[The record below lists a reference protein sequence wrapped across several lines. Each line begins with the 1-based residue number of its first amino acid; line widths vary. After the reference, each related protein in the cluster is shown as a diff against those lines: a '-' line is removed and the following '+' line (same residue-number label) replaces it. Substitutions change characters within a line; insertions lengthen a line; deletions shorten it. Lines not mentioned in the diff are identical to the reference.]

1 MYRAP
6 GQGAKRFAA
15 SDSRYAIRN
24 MSVTVIIG
32 SQWGDEGK
40 GKAIDYFARDA
51 DFVARYNGG
60 NNAGHTVINDL
71 GTFKI
76 HLVPSGIFYPHTIN
90 LMGNGMV
97 IDPQVLIDEMKMVR
111 DAGVDFE
118 KRLHIAQRAHLIMP
132 YHKLLDGLYEE
143 AKGAGA
149 TGTTRRGIGPAFA
162 DKISYNGL
170 RWADFV
176 GKTFD
181 ERLQV
186 QIGLKNKIIVALGGD
201 ALDYENVREEYWN
214 YYEQL
219 KPYITELAP
228 IVQKG
233 LAQNKKF
240 LLEQAMGSLLDTDWG
255 VYPYVTASSTLASA
269 ATTGLGI
276 PPRKISRIIG
286 VTKAYSTRVGGGPMP
301 TEMADDHPARVQLG
315 EIAATTGRV
324 RRAGWLDLVPVRFT
338 AQLNGTDGLFLT
350 KLDTLSGIDELKI
363 CVGYKLDGKPVEFS
377 TLESSGMAR
386 VEPVYRTVRGWKQDI
401 QGIRKFGDLPK
412 NAQGYV
418 ETIEKITAVPVR
430 FIGTGPDRAS
440 VIKR

>member
-1 MYRAP
+1 
-6 GQGAKRFAA
+6 
-15 SDSRYAIRN
+15 

-40 GKAIDYFARDA
+40 GKAIDYFAREA

-60 NNAGHTVINDL
+60 NNAGHTVVNEI

-76 HLVPSGIFYPHTIN
+76 HLVPSGIFYPHTQC

-97 IDPQVLIDEMKMVR
+97 IDPEVLLKELQEIRE
-111 DAGVDFE
+111 AGVDFE
-118 KRLHIAQRAHLIMP
+118 KRLHMAQRAHLIMP
-132 YHKLLDGLYEE
+132 YHKLLDRLYED

-181 ERLQV
+181 ERLHV
-186 QIGLKNKIIVALGGD
+186 QIGLKNRIIRALGGH
-201 ALDYENVREEYWN
+201 ALDYEEVRETYWN

-219 KPYITELAP
+219 RPYIRELAP
-228 IVQKG
+228 MVQKG
-233 LAQNKKF
+233 LEQNKKF

-255 VYPYVTASSTLASA
+255 VYPYVTASTTLASA

-286 VTKAYSTRVGGGPMP
+286 VTKAYSTRVGAGPLP
-301 TEMADDHPARVQLG
+301 TELADNHPARAQLG
-315 EIAATTGRV
+315 EVAATTGRA
-324 RRAGWLDLVPVRFT
+324 RRAGWLDLVPVHFT
-338 AQLNGTDGLFLT
+338 AQINGTDALFVT

-363 CVGYKLDGKPVEFS
+363 CAGYKLDGKPVPFAV
-377 TLESSGMAR
+377 LESAGMAR
-386 VEPVYRTVRGWKQDI
+386 VEPVYRSFRGWKEDI
-401 QGIRKFGDLPK
+401 RGIRKFADLPK
-412 NAQGYV
+412 NAQRYV
-418 ETIEKITAVPVR
+418 EAIEKIVRVPVR
-430 FIGTGPDRAS
+430 FVANGPEREA

>member
-1 MYRAP
+1 
-6 GQGAKRFAA
+6 
-15 SDSRYAIRN
+15 
-24 MSVTVIIG
+24 MSVTVIVG

-40 GKAIDYFARDA
+40 GKAIDYFAREA

-60 NNAGHTVINDL
+60 NNAGHTVVNEL

-76 HLVPSGIFYPHTIN
+76 HLLPSGIFYPHTQC

-97 IDPQVLIDEMKMVR
+97 IDPEVLLKEMQEIR
-111 DAGVDFE
+111 EAGVDFE
-118 KRLHIAQRAHLIMP
+118 KRLHMAQRAHLIMP

-186 QIGLKNKIIVALGGD
+186 QLGLKNKIITALGGD
-201 ALDYENVREEYWN
+201 SLDYEEVRETYRD

-219 KPYITELAP
+219 KGYIKELAP
-228 IVQKG
+228 MVHKG
-233 LAQNKKF
+233 LGENKKF

-255 VYPYVTASSTLASA
+255 VYPFVTASTTLASA

-286 VTKAYSTRVGGGPMP
+286 VTKAYSTRVGGGPLP
-301 TEMADDHPARVQLG
+301 TELADDHPAREALG
-315 EIAATTGRV
+315 EVAATTGRK
-324 RRAGWLDLVPVRFT
+324 RRVGWLDLVPVQFT
-338 AQLNGTDGLFLT
+338 AQINGTDALFVT

-363 CVGYKLDGKPVEFS
+363 CAGYKLDGKPVQFA
-377 TLESSGMAR
+377 TLESAGMAR
-386 VEPVYRTVRGWKQDI
+386 VEPVYRSFRGWKEDI
-401 QGIRKFGDLPK
+401 RGIRKFADLPK
-412 NAQGYV
+412 NAQRYV
-418 ETIEKITAVPVR
+418 EAIEKIVGVPARFVSNGPEREAVMR
-430 FIGTGPDRAS
+430 R
-440 VIKR
+440 